1 MSEKVKNSASAT
13 EISFKGAKAY
23 KLEASKY
30 SCIIV
35 PLIGGDVM
43 RMRDEELK
51 MEVFRYSDD
60 VTLEKINDARVL
72 WGLPTLYLPNRFDGG
87 LLKTSDGEYHFPINE
102 PKLQNYIHGWVHERE
117 FEVVSVSADD
127 DAARCEVCYI
137 FDANDEMYQ
146 YMPIDFKLTY
156 VYTLSDKGLEQEIIL
171 ENLGDKMLPAILCT
185 HTCISAPIVDGGKQ
199 ETMLLSVPAK
209 EKCEL
214 NERSLP
220 SERLLPL
227 SDYDKKYADG
237 QMPPVLHDIDNDMY
251 TAAENNILDG
261 EPFYGAIVTDT
272 DSGRRIC
279 NEVSREYRFWNMW
292 NDKGFNG
299 YFCPEPM
306 TAMIN
311 SANLSLPREVTGYA
325 EIAKGEKYT
334 CWQRFFTK

>member
-1 MSEKVKNSASAT
+1 MSETVKNSACCT
-13 EISFKGAKAY
+13 ETTFKGLKAY
-23 KLEASKY
+23 ALEADKY
-30 SCIIV
+30 SCIVV
-35 PLIGGDVM
+35 PAIGGDVM
-43 RMRDEELK
+43 RLRDEQLK
-51 MEVFRYSDD
+51 MEVLRYSDE
-60 VTLEKINDARVL
+60 VTLEKINEARVL

-87 LLKTSDGEYHFPINE
+87 VLKTSDGEYRFPINE
-102 PKLQNYIHGWVHERE
+102 PKLGNCIHGWVHERE
-117 FEVVSVSADD
+117 FEVVSASAEGDV
-127 DAARCEVCYI
+127 AKIELCYK
-137 FDANDEMYQ
+137 FDKNDEIFEC
-146 YMPIDFKLTY
+146 MPIEFMLTY
-156 VYTLSDKGLEQEIIL
+156 VYTLSAKGLEQEIIL

-199 ETMLLSVPAK
+199 ETMLLSVPVA

-227 SDYDKKYADG
+227 SDYDKKYRDG

-251 TAAENNILDG
+251 TAAENNTLDG

-292 NDKGFNG
+292 NCKGTEGF
-299 YFCPEPM
+299 FCPEPM

-311 SANLSLPREVTGYA
+311 SANLSLPAEVSGYA

-334 CWQRFFTK
+334 CWQRLFTL